1 MKRFLLAATA
11 ALAAFPGAAL
21 AQYGYGTSW
30 EITPMAGYRTY
41 GSITNTDVASYSSLS
56 FKSGFSWGA
65 ALGYN
70 FSPMGFAD
78 VTFSYTSTDLTA
90 VGRPPVASRTI
101 PLKQY
106 DTQFNAYYLFGDERS
121 SVRPY
126 LGGGIGFTILA
137 PSDSNIG
144 DLTRFNFA
152 IAGGVKMYFGDHFGL
167 RFDARWMPLYLY
179 STAGGTWCDP
189 VFGCYY
195 LSNDHMLQQG
205 DFKGG
210 IIFKF

>member
-1 MKRFLLAATA
+1 MKKPFIVA
-11 ALAAFPGAAL
+11 ALALATLPGVAV
-21 AQYGYGTSW
+21 AQFGFEKSW

-41 GSITNTDVASYSSLS
+41 GSITNTDVASYSSLT

-70 FSPMGFAD
+70 VSPTAFVDA
-78 VTFSYTSTDLTA
+78 TFSYTSTDATA
-90 VGRPPVASRTI
+90 VGRPPVASRTL

-106 DTQFNAYYLFGDERS
+106 DTQFNAYYEFLDPGTT
-121 SVRPY
+121 VRPY
-126 LGGGIGFTILA
+126 LGAGIGFTILS
-137 PSDSNIG
+137 PSESGLG

-152 IAGGVKMYFGDHFGL
+152 IAGGAKMYFSDHFGL

-179 STAGGTWCDP
+179 STAGGTWCG
-189 VFGCYY
+189 FYGCYY

-210 IIFKF
+210 IIIRF